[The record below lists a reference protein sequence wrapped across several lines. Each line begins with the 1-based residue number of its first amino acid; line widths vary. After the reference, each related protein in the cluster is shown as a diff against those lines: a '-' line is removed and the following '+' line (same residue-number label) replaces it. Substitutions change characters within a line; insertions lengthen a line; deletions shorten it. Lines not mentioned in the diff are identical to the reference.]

1 MVQKKCENFLNG
13 KNVKITKQEHA
24 STGYASTF
32 NVKNSNSFNHEIQ
45 VKNIESTI
53 KSKLIELLTHLK
65 GFKFVTTLV
74 LMFNDIESKD
84 KIKYYNIY
92 SSSKAGEIISKSHI
106 DDVFD
111 YIYTTIIKNIQRS

>member
-74 LMFNDIESKD
+74 LMFKDIESKD
-84 KIKYYNIY
+84 KTNIY
-92 SSSKAGEIISKSHI
+92 SSSKAGEIIIKSHT

-111 YIYTTIIKNIQRS
+111 YIYTIIIKNIQRS

>member
-1 MVQKKCENFLNG
+1 MLLQVMQVLSTL
-13 KNVKITKQEHA
+13 KIQILLIMKYKLKT
-24 STGYASTF
+24 
-32 NVKNSNSFNHEIQ
+32 
-45 VKNIESTI
+45 ESTI

-74 LMFNDIESKD
+74 LMFKDIESKD
-84 KIKYYNIY
+84 KTKYYNIY